1 MNKSNIWIIMRKI
14 EDNKIIINR
23 SNLDLTDFDNNKFKI
38 NLNRVA
44 FLFILI
50 FATIILYSTRVI
62 YLSSKTYEKKNYVVN
77 KINRADITDRNG
89 NYVSKSVFTTNVGID
104 PNLVKDKKK
113 LLVKLQYTFPKKD
126 ISKLKKK
133 VSGKKFFY
141 IEKNVTP
148 ERFQKIKLLGEKS
161 IILESK
167 ITRIYP
173 DENLF
178 SHIVGQIDDNNNGIS
193 GIEKSFDK
201 SLKDGREQLALTVD
215 REIQYII
222 RNELINAQKIF
233 KNVGGAGILMNINN
247 GEILSL
253 VSIPDFNLNRREDIS
268 DNNLIN
274 RATKAVYELGS
285 VFKSFTIAAGLNYG
299 LISPKDMFLNLEKKM
314 KCGGRIITEYDEDL
328 SKNLSVEDILVYSS
342 NIGSVKIGQII
353 GIDKMKEFLNQLG
366 MLNKIEFDIE
376 EVGSPLP
383 FKWGDCKLKTVSYGH
398 GITTTPIQLA
408 RGYAIIAN
416 GGFQVNPTL
425 IKKDFDK
432 PKGQKILNNQVSSQI
447 NSILRKVVI
456 NGTASLSDV
465 DGYEVGGKTGTAQ
478 IVENG
483 LYSNKKIN
491 TFASIFPISNP
502 KYVLVVLLED
512 TKLSKDY
519 VYMYRNKTGSYK
531 GTPFNTAGWTSV
543 EIAGKIIDKIGPIL
557 ATKY

>member
-62 YLSSKTYEKKNYVVN
+62 YLSSKTYEKKNYVIN

-299 LISPKDMFLNLEKKM
+299 LISPNDMFLNLEKKM

>member
-62 YLSSKTYEKKNYVVN
+62 YLSSKTYEKKNYVIN

-89 NYVSKSVFTTNVGID
+89 NYISKSVFTTNVGID

-314 KCGGRIITEYDEDL
+314 KCGGRIISEYDEDL

>member
-1 MNKSNIWIIMRKI
+1 
-14 EDNKIIINR
+14 
-23 SNLDLTDFDNNKFKI
+23 
-38 NLNRVA
+38 
-44 FLFILI
+44 
-50 FATIILYSTRVI
+50 
-62 YLSSKTYEKKNYVVN
+62 
-77 KINRADITDRNG
+77 
-89 NYVSKSVFTTNVGID
+89 
-104 PNLVKDKKK
+104 
-113 LLVKLQYTFPKKD
+113 
-126 ISKLKKK
+126 
-133 VSGKKFFY
+133 
-141 IEKNVTP
+141 
-148 ERFQKIKLLGEKS
+148 
-161 IILESK
+161 
-167 ITRIYP
+167 
-173 DENLF
+173 
-178 SHIVGQIDDNNNGIS
+178 
-193 GIEKSFDK
+193 
-201 SLKDGREQLALTVD
+201 
-215 REIQYII
+215 
-222 RNELINAQKIF
+222 
-233 KNVGGAGILMNINN
+233 
-247 GEILSL
+247 
-253 VSIPDFNLNRREDIS
+253 
-268 DNNLIN
+268 
-274 RATKAVYELGS
+274 
-285 VFKSFTIAAGLNYG
+285 
-299 LISPKDMFLNLEKKM
+299 M

-342 NIGSVKIGQII
+342 NIGSVKISQII

-366 MLNKIEFDIE
+366 MLNKIEFDIQ